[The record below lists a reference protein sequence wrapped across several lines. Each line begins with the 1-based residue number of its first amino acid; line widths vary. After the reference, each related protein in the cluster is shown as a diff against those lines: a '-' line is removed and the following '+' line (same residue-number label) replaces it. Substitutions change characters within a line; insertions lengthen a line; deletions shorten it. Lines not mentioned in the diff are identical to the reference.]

1 MLHSTSQWAIHS
13 NSQFKMKS
21 LVIFDLDGTLLNS
34 IEDLGEAANYALK
47 QCGYPIHSIS
57 SYPLYVGNGVTK
69 LLERVLPKEA
79 RSPENIEKLRT
90 HFIEYYNSHDTIHTT
105 PYQGIPELL
114 KVLTQRGIKLAVASN
129 KYHEAVVRLINHY
142 FPNENWVAIEGHKE
156 DYPVKPDPSIVFD
169 ILLKS
174 PTPKDEVLYVGDS
187 GVDIETARRACVDS
201 VGVTWGFRPASELRA
216 HYADHIIDHP
226 GDILNLI

>member
-1 MLHSTSQWAIHS
+1 
-13 NSQFKMKS
+13 MKS
-21 LVIFDLDGTLLNS
+21 LVIFDLDGTLLNT
-34 IEDLGEAANYALK
+34 INDLGEAANYALS
-47 QCGYPIHSIS
+47 QCGYPTHRIS
-57 SYPLYVGNGVTK
+57 SYPYFVGNGITK
-69 LLERVLPKEA
+69 LLERVLPSDS
-79 RSPENIEKLRT
+79 RSAENIEKLRT
-90 HFIEYYNSHDTIHTT
+90 YFIEYYNNHDTVHTI
-105 PYQGIPELL
+105 PYNGIPELL
-114 KVLTQRGIKLAVASN
+114 QELSKRDIKIAVASN
-129 KYHEAVVRLINHY
+129 KYHEAVVRLIKHY

-216 HYADHIIDHP
+216 HYTDHIIDHP
-226 GDILNLI
+226 GEILNLI